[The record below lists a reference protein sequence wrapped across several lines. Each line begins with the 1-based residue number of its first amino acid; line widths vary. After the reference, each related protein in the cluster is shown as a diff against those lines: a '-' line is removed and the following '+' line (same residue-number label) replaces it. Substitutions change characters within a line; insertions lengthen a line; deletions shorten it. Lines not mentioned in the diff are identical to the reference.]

1 MTSSCKWPIPSECLP
16 KTFSQPKDLSCQK
29 KAFTMIVTIILLLQE
44 ELAVQSG
51 NNYKS
56 DVAIFQRYLFPL
68 SPLHTY
74 SRGFP
79 SIDDYIL
86 DEYLISSQF
95 WSLFI
100 LSFRLDGVSSRF
112 QETSAEFE
120 QARNKARKAKIEFET
135 VKKERYFCCVIDFNK
150 ILLADPCLFCLFFV
164 LT

>member
-1 MTSSCKWPIPSECLP
+1 
-16 KTFSQPKDLSCQK
+16 
-29 KAFTMIVTIILLLQE
+29 MIVTIILLLQE
-44 ELAVQSG
+44 ELTVQSG
-51 NNYKS
+51 NNYQS
-56 DVAIFQRYLFPL
+56 NVAIFQRCFPL
-68 SPLHTY
+68 CPVHTY
-74 SRGFP
+74 NRGFP

-86 DEYLISSQF
+86 DEYLISSPF

-135 VKKERYFCCVIDFNK
+135 VKKERYFFCVIDFNK
-150 ILLADPCLFCLFFV
+150 ILLADPCLFCLLFV

>member
-1 MTSSCKWPIPSECLP
+1 
-16 KTFSQPKDLSCQK
+16 
-29 KAFTMIVTIILLLQE
+29 MIVTIIYSFKRNSLYSQE
-44 ELAVQSG
+44 ININRMLRFFNVTC
-51 NNYKS
+51 
-56 DVAIFQRYLFPL
+56 FPL
-68 SPLHTY
+68 CPLHTY
-74 SRGFP
+74 NRGFP
-79 SIDDYIL
+79 STDNYIL
-86 DEYLISSQF
+86 DEYLISSHF

-135 VKKERYFCCVIDFNK
+135 VKKERYFFCVIDFNK

>member
-1 MTSSCKWPIPSECLP
+1 
-16 KTFSQPKDLSCQK
+16 
-29 KAFTMIVTIILLLQE
+29 MIVTIILLLQE
-44 ELAVQSG
+44 ELAAQSG
-51 NNYKS
+51 NNYQS
-56 DVAIFQRYLFPL
+56 NVAIFQRYLC
-68 SPLHTY
+68 PLHTY
-74 SRGFP
+74 NRGFP

-135 VKKERYFCCVIDFNK
+135 VKKERYFFCVIDFNK
-150 ILLADPCLFCLFFV
+150 ILLADPCLFYFLY
-164 LT
+164 

>member
-1 MTSSCKWPIPSECLP
+1 MLR
-16 KTFSQPKDLSCQK
+16 F
-29 KAFTMIVTIILLLQE
+29 FNVTC
-44 ELAVQSG
+44 
-51 NNYKS
+51 
-56 DVAIFQRYLFPL
+56 FPL
-68 SPLHTY
+68 CPLHTY
-74 SRGFP
+74 DRGLP

-135 VKKERYFCCVIDFNK
+135 VKKERYFFCVIDFNK
-150 ILLADPCLFCLFFV
+150 IFFV
-164 LT
+164 FSLALLLWYIASQVFIFCIIIKWGKKVSLNHEIITLW